1 MRANRRSGLL
11 FACFGA
17 KLEGTRHMRM
27 GSVLPP
33 VRPMGRSTC
42 GSDERWWRVN
52 PARLAIRLSV
62 LPILLSV
69 LALVVSP
76 AYSQEMTLEYLGRL
90 NFRSGYPD
98 HMMDARA
105 VDDSLAIVAS
115 NLGLALVNVHSL
127 PVDGTESA
135 IFRLPDLNTRDLRIK
150 DGRYVYVILAR
161 THSPGGPGLAVVEI
175 VGSTLVLRNIAT
187 EPAVIFEKL
196 DLVGDRLY
204 LTTHSY
210 GLRIYDLS
218 DPLAPS
224 LVGSLSDGLVDATGI
239 HVVGDTA
246 YVADGAGGLKIV
258 DISDE
263 VNPFVAAG
271 EDLSTATGT
280 AQDVTARNGHVY
292 VALGGEGVAFYEN
305 GQLGSRVVYD
315 AGTNAK
321 DLSWMGDH
329 LAVAETDGIRVFA
342 VEADGSLSLAVRE
355 LVTRRGTNGSHLR
368 IASALESMNGD
379 LLLCADWAATD
390 LYRLAPTSGGTQ
402 ADITPSLI
410 RIRFAPG
417 GGTADVTLWN
427 TGAATLDITSVV
439 PSVPSFTVSYAG
451 GSIAPGDSVAFTI
464 SYDGTPSQGK
474 GVVLFYS
481 NDPDENPLPI
491 QVFGNTEYLDPGEPS
506 VDFTLPSIRRDPD
519 TGDYIE
525 EPFTLSDHLGKI
537 VWFQV
542 YGTW

>member
-1 MRANRRSGLL
+1 M
-11 FACFGA
+11 
-17 KLEGTRHMRM
+17 
-27 GSVLPP
+27 
-33 VRPMGRSTC
+33 ST
-42 GSDERWWRVN
+42 
-52 PARLAIRLSV
+52 ARLAVRLSV
-62 LPILLSV
+62 LSV
-69 LALVVSP
+69 LLFVFAFVVSP
-76 AYSQEMTLEYLGRL
+76 ARSQEMTLEYLGRL

-105 VDDSLAIVAS
+105 VDDSVAIVAS

-127 PVDGTESA
+127 PVDGTEDA
-135 IFRLPDLNTRDLRIK
+135 IFRLPDLNARDLRIK

-175 VGSTLVLRNIAT
+175 VGSTLVLRNTST
-187 EPAVIFEKL
+187 EPTVIFEKL

-204 LTTHSY
+204 VTTHSH

-218 DPLAPS
+218 APLAPS
-224 LVGSLSDGLVDATGI
+224 LIGSVSDGLVDATGI
-239 HVVGDTA
+239 HVVGDIA
-246 YVADGAGGLKIV
+246 YVADGAGGLKVV
-258 DISDE
+258 DMSDE
-263 VNPFVAAG
+263 ANPFVAAG

-280 AQDVTARNGHVY
+280 AHDVTVRNGHVY

-305 GQLGSRVVYD
+305 GELPSRIVYT

-321 DLSWMGDH
+321 DLSWVGDH

-342 VEADGSLSLAVRE
+342 VEADGSLSPAARE
-355 LVTRRGTNGSHLR
+355 LVTRRGVNASHLR
-368 IASALESMNGD
+368 IASALESMSGD

-390 LYRLAPTSGGTQ
+390 LYRLVPGSVGTQ

-417 GGTADVTLWN
+417 GGSADVTLRN
-427 TGAATLDITSVV
+427 TGAATLDVTSVV
-439 PSVPSFTVSYAG
+439 SSHPSFTPSYAG

-464 SYDGTPSQGK
+464 SYDGTPSEGT

-491 QVFGNTEYLDPGEPS
+491 QVFGNTDYLDPGEPS
-506 VDFTLPSIRRDPD
+506 LDFTLPSIRRDPD

-525 EPFTLSDHLGKI
+525 ESFTLSDHLGKI